1 MSSSPILP
9 FEFTTGRLKC
19 GTEEVWLQWALRWQA
34 VARVH
39 DPDAI
44 VWRGDSTLRGV
55 DQGVRILGTP
65 LGHPDFVRSQLSALS
80 ESHDQLLEKVL
91 TIQDLQCAWLL
102 LLFCC
107 GARANYTL
115 LRVVHPEL
123 TAGFAAHHDASLRR
137 CLSSLLGV
145 APASIYWDLAS
156 LPLCLGGLGL
166 RSATLLA
173 RPAFWASWADC
184 LEMIHQRHPTV
195 CAHIVDAL
203 HAQHPSFHLDGVRA
217 SGEHL
222 ASAGF
227 HAPSWQELA
236 AGVRP
241 EQLQDVDMEPGIPRH
256 GWQRAATVPVHGL
269 LIEGTVRPRLSATE
283 KALFRS
289 QGGPLAGIPFLCF
302 PTSRLSRMDSSV
314 FRVLLLRRL
323 WLPLPPSSRFCR
335 CGRPLDSSGHHRAA
349 CAQAGVLGRRG
360 FALESAAARVCR
372 EAGARVSTNVLM
384 KDLDLLPLQ
393 HADARRL
400 EVVADGLPLYH
411 GAQIAVD
418 TTLVSPLRRNGTP
431 HSRCAWEDGAALR
444 QARRRKERVYPELSG
459 AHGRAR
465 LVVLANEVGGRW
477 SLETQAFLG
486 ELARAKSREE
496 PPNFRTSAKLAWT
509 WRWSMILA
517 CASARAF
524 AQSLLENRAAQGFDG
539 PTPTTAEV
547 IGDSRY
553 AGFA

>member
-1 MSSSPILP
+1 MKKESCTGSCKKREENKVTPSCWLSSLLARIQQDDVYVVCAPPPVNAIYGILQH
-9 FEFTTGRLKC
+9 ELFTHSSIRVHHGKTQVWNRGSVAPM
-19 GTEEVWLQWALRWQA
+19 GIEVLQA

-65 LGHPDFVRSQLSALS
+65 LGHPDFVRSQLSAQ
-80 ESHDQLLEKVL
+80 SHDQLLEKVL
-91 TIQDLQCAWLL
+91 TIQDIQCAWLL
-102 LLFCC
+102 LLLCC
-107 GARANYTL
+107 GDRANYT

-156 LPLCLGGLGL
+156 LPLSLGGLGL

-222 ASAGF
+222 ASTGF
-227 HAPSWQELA
+227 HAPSWKELA

-256 GWQRAATVPVHGL
+256 GWQRAATVPVHGF

-372 EAGARVSTNVLM
+372 EAGARVSTNVLVR
-384 KDLDLLPLQ
+384 DLDLLPLQ
-393 HADARRL
+393 HADVRRL

-418 TTLVSPLRRNGTP
+418 TTLVS
-431 HSRCAWEDGAALR
+431 
-444 QARRRKERVYPELSG
+444 Y
-459 AHGRAR
+459 
-465 LVVLANEVGGRW
+465 
-477 SLETQAFLG
+477 
-486 ELARAKSREE
+486 
-496 PPNFRTSAKLAWT
+496 
-509 WRWSMILA
+509 
-517 CASARAF
+517 
-524 AQSLLENRAAQGFDG
+524 
-539 PTPTTAEV
+539 
-547 IGDSRY
+547 
-553 AGFA
+553 